1 MENKRTFIIMAFM
14 AVSASLAAENLRP
27 QSTDTADSPA
37 LRIHDSTDGDN
48 AKDAYGCVI
57 MASDSQAPQTPP
69 VPPDPPVPPVSPSK
83 PSSKEATATIVTSSK
98 GEQTLYINGDLDIS
112 QIKHIEV
119 RKDGSGNK
127 KIIINGNVQQLNENV
142 TEPFLKKY
150 TYERYRSVINITPD
164 MLEMVSAL
172 NPDTGND
179 DLTALLKSITS
190 MRVITYSGMGTSAM
204 NTYIEAILDLIK
216 NSPYKDMM
224 KLNQNSNVTD
234 IYVQKFPDGR
244 IKRWLML
251 SYKYYLYITIVE
263 IEGNMDMQTIA
274 KALKTMNINTENA
287 IPNAMK
293 KTNGGR

>member
-14 AVSASLAAENLRP
+14 AVSASIAAENLRP

-69 VPPDPPVPPVSPSK
+69 VPPVSPSK
-83 PSSKEATATIVTSSK
+83 PSSKAATATIVTSSK

-150 TYERYRSVINITPD
+150 TYERTVR
-164 MLEMVSAL
+164 L
-172 NPDTGND
+172 
-179 DLTALLKSITS
+179 
-190 MRVITYSGMGTSAM
+190 
-204 NTYIEAILDLIK
+204 
-216 NSPYKDMM
+216 
-224 KLNQNSNVTD
+224 
-234 IYVQKFPDGR
+234 
-244 IKRWLML
+244 
-251 SYKYYLYITIVE
+251 
-263 IEGNMDMQTIA
+263 
-274 KALKTMNINTENA
+274 
-287 IPNAMK
+287 
-293 KTNGGR
+293 